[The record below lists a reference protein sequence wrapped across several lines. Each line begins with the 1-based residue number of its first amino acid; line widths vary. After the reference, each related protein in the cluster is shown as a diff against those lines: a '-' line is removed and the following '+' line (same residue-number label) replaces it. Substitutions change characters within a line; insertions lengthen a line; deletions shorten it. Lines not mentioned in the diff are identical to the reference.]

1 MEFRYN
7 NDSSKQNKIKYSR
20 ASSFDNSTISNIS
33 YLEYLKK
40 NQVSGQ
46 SESTDEERVCMIK
59 YINCDND
66 EHKLRNQL
74 IIDQEST
81 CFSNSANSLG
91 SDWKITQ

>member
-1 MEFRYN
+1 MKFRYN
-7 NDSSKQNKIKYSR
+7 NDSSSQNKIKYSR

-40 NQVSGQ
+40 SQVCGQ
-46 SESTDEERVCMIK
+46 SESTDEERVK

-66 EHKLRNQL
+66 EHKRRNQL

-81 CFSNSANSLG
+81 CFSNSADSLG
-91 SDWKITQ
+91 SYWKITQ